1 MVHESGKIFYFAVPK
16 TYTPPPSLQVYFV
29 SLLIFDNES
38 TIDSLHYDS

>member
-16 TYTPPPSLQVYFV
+16 NIPPPPLQVYFV

-38 TIDSLHYDS
+38 TIDLLHYDS